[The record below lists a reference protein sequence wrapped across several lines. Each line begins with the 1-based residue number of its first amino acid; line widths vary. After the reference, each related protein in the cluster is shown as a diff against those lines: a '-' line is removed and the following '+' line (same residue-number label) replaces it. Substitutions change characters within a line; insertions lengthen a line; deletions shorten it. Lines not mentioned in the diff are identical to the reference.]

1 MDWQPDDRLGRLR
14 CELCQHRRE
23 ILRGSGS
30 YSNTDTHGNS
40 DSDSNSKCN
49 TKCYSDGHPYCDAD
63 RNTCNAA
70 HSDPTASSHTGA
82 SSKSLIP
89 SGVSSELLS
98 AAKWKINGNRP

>member
-14 CELCQHRRE
+14 CELSQHRRE
-23 ILRGSGS
+23 ILRGNGS

-63 RNTCNAA
+63 ATPA
-70 HSDPTASSHTGA
+70 TSHTGA